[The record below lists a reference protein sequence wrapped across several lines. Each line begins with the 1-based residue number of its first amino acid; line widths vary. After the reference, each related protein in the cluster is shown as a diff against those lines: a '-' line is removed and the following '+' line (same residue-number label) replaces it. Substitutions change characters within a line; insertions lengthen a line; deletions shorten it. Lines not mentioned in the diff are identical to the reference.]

1 MKVILRRIISW
12 INIETANHLISFWK
26 IRGKLLKMSNAA
38 FRFLHPVLYSMVFFK
53 PIDGITFISSI
64 KILNLIL
71 PRIISSNVIYKWY
84 QAELRLIWLYLFS
97 TVSIFH
103 GKIHLCIPSMMV
115 RGIVQKQNVDY
126 FQYNN
131 LHSHHLHLLQF
142 WTHKFL
148 KYWRI

>member
-1 MKVILRRIISW
+1 MCIRTVWSSDLYTLLMRYEVNLTPYRIKSVCKSL
-12 INIETANHLISFWK
+12 NQT
-26 IRGKLLKMSNAA
+26 
-38 FRFLHPVLYSMVFFK
+38 V
-53 PIDGITFISSI
+53 DGITFISSI